1 MAKKLI
7 THPISNETLCI
18 SQWANKLGLSK
29 NSLLARLKKY
39 PLETA
44 LSPYYLSNKGEPDT
58 TKTIKERKAT
68 AAQALVQTPM
78 IPSFLITYYENEIPS
93 FLELPI
99 GTVSLT
105 VRRYPKNTRISILVD
120 GVKPLFMLW
129 PKKYSNQYFDSN
141 SPQIYER
148 IKNYLLTLKI

>member
-58 TKTIKERKAT
+58 TKTIKERKAI
-68 AAQALVQTPM
+68 AQAIEQTPI
-78 IPSFLITYYENEIPS
+78 IPSFLIKYYESEILN

-99 GTVSLT
+99 GKVSLT

-129 PKKYSNQYFDSN
+129 PKKYSNGYFDSN
-141 SPQIYER
+141 NKQIYDKIR
-148 IKNYLLTLKI
+148 AYLLSLKV